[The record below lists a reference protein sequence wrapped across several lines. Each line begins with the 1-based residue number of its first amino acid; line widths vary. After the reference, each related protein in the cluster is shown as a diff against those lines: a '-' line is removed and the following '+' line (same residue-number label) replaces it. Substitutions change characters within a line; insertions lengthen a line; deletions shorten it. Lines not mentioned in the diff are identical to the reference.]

1 MNLNK
6 FTISESKSVLEAIDV
21 INKSGSGFVLTK
33 KNNSISGILTD
44 GDIRRILLKKKN
56 LYLKCKNYL
65 KKKFIYIDKND
76 KNFEK
81 KISYFLKKK
90 LDTYLY

>member
-44 GDIRRILLKKKN
+44 GDIRRILLKKKKS
-56 LYLKCKNYL
+56 L
-65 KKKFIYIDKND
+65 
-76 KNFEK
+76 
-81 KISYFLKKK
+81 S
-90 LDTYLY
+90 